1 MSPEREELPLQWPEA
16 QGSGWAGLSAF
27 LIFLVTQ
34 VILGILFSLK
44 DKPYGR
50 GQVSFD
56 LRHQSRSRLSPQEA
70 RLQSAERLCAR
81 ASLQRVVRAHFRL
94 PCRARCWRSDPQGD
108 RSPLTSLLWRGFTA
122 ARAICLFFKE
132 RENQKMTRN

>member
-27 LIFLVTQ
+27 LTFLVTQ

-50 GQVSFD
+50 AKSPLTFAISHVPASAHRKPVS
-56 LRHQSRSRLSPQEA
+56 S
-70 RLQSAERLCAR
+70 LQSVCAH
-81 ASLQRVVRAHFRL
+81 VR

-108 RSPLTSLLWRGFTA
+108 RSPLASLLWRGFTA